1 MDSYLFALHDVHNLN
16 DRDPIILRLSLPMM
30 SENEGP
36 NRSTGICGTKNAE
49 PENAGPK
56 FHDYNKGSENAG
68 PETAGLE
75 TAGLETAGLDNA
87 GPVIHVTHKRLVT
100 SLKKCCRFL

>member
-1 MDSYLFALHDVHNLN
+1 VDSYFAPHDVQNLT

-36 NRSTGICGTKNAE
+36 NRSTAICGTKNAG

-56 FHDYNKGSENAG
+56 FHDYNKGSEDAG
-68 PETAGLE
+68 PETAGLESAGLE
-75 TAGLETAGLDNA
+75 TAGLETAG
-87 GPVIHVTHKRLVT
+87 PMIHVTQKRLVT
-100 SLKKCCRFL
+100 PFKKCCRFL